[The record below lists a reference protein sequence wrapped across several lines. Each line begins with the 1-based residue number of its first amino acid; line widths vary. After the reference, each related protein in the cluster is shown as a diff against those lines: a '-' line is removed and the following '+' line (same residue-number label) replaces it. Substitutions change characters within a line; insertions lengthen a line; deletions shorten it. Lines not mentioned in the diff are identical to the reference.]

1 MLTLITIGNLLP
13 WPQYKPSPEQGISTV
28 VVGNPTEESDLC
40 SALMQNWT
48 IQNSCSR
55 ILKSQLFHT
64 FWGQMRKDGKIT
76 EKEKVHF
83 FMHHLSTEQIQNHC
97 ESMNSMTYIW
107 QIATRISHRLGPEE
121 SLQRYVWLLRLDT
134 LHALRK
140 IRSQFQQKPCKSD
153 WK

>member
-1 MLTLITIGNLLP
+1 MNRMLTLITIGNLLP

-40 SALMQNWT
+40 SALMQSWT

-76 EKEKVHF
+76 ERKKRYIFSCVIYLQSKFKTTVRVYEQYDKY
-83 FMHHLSTEQIQNHC
+83 LANCNKNQSSTG
-97 ESMNSMTYIW
+97 SWGVSS
-107 QIATRISHRLGPEE
+107 A
-121 SLQRYVWLLRLDT
+121 LRLIVTTGHSACFTQNSLTVPTKT
-134 LHALRK
+134 L
-140 IRSQFQQKPCKSD
+140 
-153 WK
+153 